1 MIVGYARVST
11 SDQNLDAQLAELDAH
26 GCKRIFTDKATGSN
40 TARAGL
46 TDMLE
51 FVREGDTL
59 VVVRLDRFARSLS
72 DLYAMLERLTRQGV
86 AFHCLRQSIDTST
99 STGKLTLAILGAVA
113 EFENDLRRE
122 RQREGIARAKERG
135 IYKGRKRTI
144 EAREVLR
151 LRDDGVTPSGISKA
165 LGISRTS
172 VYRTLASANET
183 TSWTFASGKIE
194 QLAVSE

>member
-11 SDQNLDAQLAELDAH
+11 PDQNLDVQLAELEAH
-26 GCKRIFTDKATGSN
+26 GCERIFTDKATGTN

-46 TDMLE
+46 ADILE

-72 DLYAMLERLTRQGV
+72 DLYSMLERLTRQGV

-122 RQREGIARAKERG
+122 RQREGIARAKLRG
-135 IYKGRKRTI
+135 VYKGRPRSVDKQIVRRMYGEGTKPTAI
-144 EAREVLR
+144 AN
-151 LRDDGVTPSGISKA
+151 A

-172 VYRTLASANET
+172 VYRAL
-183 TSWTFASGKIE
+183 G
-194 QLAVSE
+194 

>member
-11 SDQNLDAQLAELDAH
+11 SDQNLDVQLSELEAH
-26 GCKRIFTDKATGSN
+26 GCERIFTDKATGTN
-40 TARAGL
+40 IARAGL
-46 TDMLE
+46 ADMLE

-72 DLYAMLERLTRQGV
+72 DLYAMLDRLTRQGV

-135 IYKGRKRTI
+135 IYRGRKRTVDT
-144 EAREVLR
+144 AEVLR
-151 LRDDGVTPSGISKA
+151 LYREGVKATNIARA

-172 VYRTLASANET
+172 VYRAIPSNQ
-183 TSWTFASGKIE
+183 SG
-194 QLAVSE
+194 

>member
-11 SDQNLDAQLAELDAH
+11 SDQNLDVQMAELEAH
-26 GCKRIFTDKATGSN
+26 GCERIFQDKATGTN
-40 TARAGL
+40 TARSGL
-46 TDMLE
+46 SELLE

-72 DLYAMLERLTRQGV
+72 DLYSMLDRLTRQGV

-135 IYKGRKRTI
+135 VYKGRKRTVEI
-144 EAREVLR
+144 EEVRR
-151 LRDDGVTPSGISKA
+151 LHGEGLKPTAIASA
-165 LGISRTS
+165 LAISRTS
-172 VYRTLASANET
+172 VYRAMA
-183 TSWTFASGKIE
+183 
-194 QLAVSE
+194 

>member
-11 SDQNLDAQLAELDAH
+11 SDQNLDVQLTELEAH
-26 GCKRIFTDKATGSN
+26 GCERIFQDKTTGSN
-40 TARAGL
+40 TDRAGL
-46 TDMLE
+46 ADLLE
-51 FVREGDTL
+51 FLREGDML
-59 VVVRLDRFARSLS
+59 VVVRLDRFARSLP

-135 IYKGRKRTI
+135 VYKGRKRTV
-144 EAREVLR
+144 ETEEVRR
-151 LRDDGVTPSGISKA
+151 LHGEGLKPTAIASA

-172 VYRTLASANET
+172 VYRAMA
-183 TSWTFASGKIE
+183 
-194 QLAVSE
+194 

>member
-11 SDQNLDAQLAELDAH
+11 SDQNLDAQLTELAAH
-26 GCKRIFTDKATGSN
+26 GCERIFTDKATGTN
-40 TARAGL
+40 TARGGL
-46 TDMLE
+46 AEMLE

-122 RQREGIARAKERG
+122 RQRDGIARAKERG
-135 IYKGRKRTI
+135 VYKGRKRTVDG
-144 EAREVLR
+144 EEVRR
-151 LRDDGVTPSGISKA
+151 LHGEGTKPTAIASA

-172 VYRTLASANET
+172 VYRELSAN
-183 TSWTFASGKIE
+183 
-194 QLAVSE
+194 

>member
-11 SDQNLDAQLAELDAH
+11 SDQNLDAQLAELEAH
-26 GCKRIFTDKATGSN
+26 GCERIFTDKSTGSN

-46 TDMLE
+46 ADLLE

-86 AFHCLRQSIDTST
+86 SFHCLRQSIDTST

-135 IYKGRKRTI
+135 VYKGRKRTVDI
-144 EAREVLR
+144 AEVVR
-151 LRDDGVTPSGISKA
+151 LRAEGLTPSMVAQK

-172 VYRTLASANET
+172 VYRAIA
-183 TSWTFASGKIE
+183 
-194 QLAVSE
+194 

>member
-11 SDQNLDAQLAELDAH
+11 SDQNLDAQLAELEAH
-26 GCKRIFTDKATGSN
+26 GCERIFTDKATGTN

-46 TDMLE
+46 TEVLD

-122 RQREGIARAKERG
+122 RQREGIARAKQRG
-135 IYKGRKRTI
+135 VYKGRKRTVDTM
-144 EAREVLR
+144 EVRR
-151 LRDDGVTPSGISKA
+151 LHGEGIAPTSIA
-165 LGISRTS
+165 SLLGISRTS
-172 VYRTLASANET
+172 VYRAM
-183 TSWTFASGKIE
+183 SG
-194 QLAVSE
+194 S

>member
-11 SDQNLDAQLAELDAH
+11 SDQNLDVQLAELEAH
-26 GCKRIFTDKATGSN
+26 GCERIFTDKATGAN

-46 TDMLE
+46 ADLME

-59 VVVRLDRFARSLS
+59 VVVRLDRFARSLL
-72 DLYAMLERLTRQGV
+72 DLYAMLERLTEQGV

-99 STGKLTLAILGAVA
+99 SAGKLTLAILGAVA

-122 RQREGIARAKERG
+122 RQREGIVRAKERG
-135 IYKGRKRTI
+135 VYKGRKRTVD
-144 EAREVLR
+144 AAEVLR
-151 LRDDGVTPSGISKA
+151 LRGEGMTPTSIADA

-172 VYRTLASANET
+172 VYRAIA
-183 TSWTFASGKIE
+183 
-194 QLAVSE
+194 

>member
-11 SDQNLDAQLAELDAH
+11 SDQNLDAQLAELEAH
-26 GCKRIFTDKATGSN
+26 GCERIFTDKATGTN

-46 TDMLE
+46 TEVLD

-122 RQREGIARAKERG
+122 RQREGIARAKKRG
-135 IYKGRKRTI
+135 VYKGRKRTI
-144 EAREVLR
+144 DTMEVRR
-151 LRDDGVTPSGISKA
+151 LHGEGIAPTSIA
-165 LGISRTS
+165 SLLGISRTS
-172 VYRTLASANET
+172 VYRAMA
-183 TSWTFASGKIE
+183 GG
-194 QLAVSE
+194 

>member
-11 SDQNLDAQLAELDAH
+11 SEQNLDGQLAELEAY
-26 GCKRIFTDKATGSN
+26 GCERIFTDKATGTN

-46 TDMLE
+46 YDLFE

-59 VVVRLDRFARSLS
+59 VVVRLDRFARSLT
-72 DLYAMLERLTRQGV
+72 DLYAMLEQLTGKQVG
-86 AFHCLRQSIDTST
+86 FHCLRQSIDTST

-135 IYKGRKRTI
+135 VYRGRKRTVN
-144 EAREVLR
+144 AVEVRR
-151 LRDDGVTPSGISKA
+151 LLGEGIQPTRVA
-165 LGISRTS
+165 DMLGISRTS
-172 VYRTLASANET
+172 VYRAIAENAPNEQERR
-183 TSWTFASGKIE
+183 G
-194 QLAVSE
+194 LAVTSSDIPA

>member
-11 SDQNLDAQLAELDAH
+11 SDQNLEVQLSELEAH
-26 GCKRIFTDKATGSN
+26 GCERIFADKATGTN

-46 TDMLE
+46 AEMLE
-51 FVREGDTL
+51 FVRDGDTL
-59 VVVRLDRFARSLS
+59 VVLRLDRFARSLS
-72 DLYAMLERLTRQGV
+72 DLYAMLDRLTRQGV
-86 AFHCLRQSIDTST
+86 AFHCVRQSIDTST

-135 IYKGRKRTI
+135 VYKGRKRTVDD
-144 EAREVLR
+144 EEVRR
-151 LRDDGVTPSGISKA
+151 LHSEGTKPTAIAAA

-172 VYRTLASANET
+172 VYRALA
-183 TSWTFASGKIE
+183 
-194 QLAVSE
+194 

>member
-11 SDQNLDAQLAELDAH
+11 SDQNLEVQLSELEAH
-26 GCKRIFTDKATGSN
+26 GCERIFTDKATGTN
-40 TARAGL
+40 TARSGL
-46 TDMLE
+46 TEMLD
-51 FVREGDTL
+51 FVRDGDTL

-72 DLYAMLERLTRQGV
+72 DLYTMLDRLTRQGV

-135 IYKGRKRTI
+135 AYKGRKRTVDNG
-144 EAREVLR
+144 EVRR
-151 LRDDGVTPSGISKA
+151 LLDDGMKPARIAEA

-172 VYRTLASANET
+172 VYRALA
-183 TSWTFASGKIE
+183 
-194 QLAVSE
+194 